1 MAASLL
7 VHGVF
12 IFYRSAA
19 PHPASRSNIQVS
31 IKNKGNAA
39 QRFHINKPAANP
51 EKRPLPAKVPVAAP
65 VPPVESPA
73 SPPEILAETYIDPDE
88 VDQKAVVLEV
98 PELPPPDGDVEP
110 GPLRIKLFISE
121 TGTVDDIEILET
133 TLPEPYVEILL
144 NIIRQA
150 QFSPAQS
157 AGEAV
162 PSWREIEIL
171 YGYDMTDLPENTA
184 TGK

>member
-1 MAASLL
+1 M
-7 VHGVF
+7 HGVF
-12 IFYRSAA
+12 IFYRSSTA
-19 PHPASRSNIQVS
+19 PRPASRSNIQVS

-39 QRFHINKPAANP
+39 QRFHINRPAANP
-51 EKRPLPAKVPVAAP
+51 EKRPLPAKAPVAAP
-65 VPPVESPA
+65 IPPVESPA